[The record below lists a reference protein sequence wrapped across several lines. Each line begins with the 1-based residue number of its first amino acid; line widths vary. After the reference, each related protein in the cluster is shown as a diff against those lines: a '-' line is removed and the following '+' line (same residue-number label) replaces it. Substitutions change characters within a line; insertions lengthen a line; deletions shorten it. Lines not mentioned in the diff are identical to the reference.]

1 MKRRDFIGGIALS
14 TIAAP
19 SLLGAQPATPTIG
32 VLWPGSEPPPPP
44 RMESFRLALRQLGFQ
59 EGQNL
64 AIELRY
70 ARGGLQELP
79 ELAAELKRLKVDV
92 FVTFGDLTPKLA
104 QRVTD
109 QTPIVAMSDDIMGAG
124 LVSSLSHPERNIT
137 GLTIMSPTLSA
148 KRLEV
153 LQELKPSIKRVT
165 AFWDPT
171 TGASQVAYTEQ
182 AAKSLNIELRV
193 REIRARDDI
202 AEAYQRARDD
212 DADAINIFASPFLSA
227 LYREMIELSEQY
239 QFPAIYQWKEH
250 VEAGG
255 LVSFGPNLASLW
267 RQAGTIVAK
276 LLRGAAPAE
285 IPIEQ
290 PTKFELAVNTR
301 TAKGLKI
308 QLPPTILVRADD
320 LFE

>member
-1 MKRRDFIGGIALS
+1 MKRRDFVGGIALS

-19 SLLGAQPATPTIG
+19 ALLGAQLAAPTVG

-44 RMESFRLALRQLGFQ
+44 RMESFRLALRQLGFL

-70 ARGGLQELP
+70 ARGGMQQLP
-79 ELAAELKRLKVDV
+79 ELASELARLKVDV
-92 FVTFGDLTPKLA
+92 FATFGDLTPKLA
-104 QRVTD
+104 QQATA
-109 QTPIVAMSDDIMGAG
+109 QTPIVAMSDDIVGAG
-124 LVSSLSHPERNIT
+124 LVSSLSRPERNIT
-137 GLTIMSPTLSA
+137 GLSIMSSELSA

-153 LQELKPSIKRVT
+153 LEEMKPSIKRVT

-171 TGASQVAYTEQ
+171 TGASQVTYTEQ

-193 REIRARDDI
+193 REIRTRDDV
-202 AEAYQRARDD
+202 AESYQRGRDD
-212 DADAINIFASPFLSA
+212 GADAINIFASPFLAA
-227 LYREMIELSEQY
+227 LYREMIDLSEKY

-276 LLRGAAPAE
+276 VLKGATPAE

-308 QLPPTILVRADD
+308 QLPATILVRADD

>member
-19 SLLGAQPATPTIG
+19 SLLRAQPAAPTIG
-32 VLWPGSEPPPPP
+32 VLWPGSEPPPSP
-44 RMESFRLALRQLGFQ
+44 RMESFRLALRQLGFL

-70 ARGGLQELP
+70 ARGGLQQLP
-79 ELAAELKRLKVDV
+79 ELAAELARLKVDV
-92 FVTFGDLTPKLA
+92 FATFGDLTPKLA
-104 QRVTD
+104 QQATA
-109 QTPIVAMSDDIMGAG
+109 QTPIVAMSDDIVGAG
-124 LVSSLSHPERNIT
+124 LVSSLSRPERNIT
-137 GLTIMSPTLSA
+137 GLNIMSPELSA

-153 LQELKPSIKRVT
+153 LQEMKPSIKRVT
-165 AFWDPT
+165 ALWDPT
-171 TGASQVAYTEQ
+171 TGASQVTHTQQ

-193 REIRARDDI
+193 REIHARNDVAAAYQSARDDG
-202 AEAYQRARDD
+202 
-212 DADAINIFASPFLSA
+212 ADAINIFASPFLSA

-239 QFPAIYQWKEH
+239 RFPAIYQWKEH

-255 LVSFGPNLASLW
+255 LVSFGPSLASLW

-276 LLRGAAPAE
+276 VLRGATPAE

-301 TAKGLKI
+301 TAKGLAI

>member
-1 MKRRDFIGGIALS
+1 MNRRDFIGTVAS
-14 TIAAP
+14 SMIAAP
-19 SLLGAQPATPTIG
+19 SLLRAQPAAPTIG

-44 RMESFRLALRQLGFQ
+44 RMESFRLALRQLGFV

-70 ARGGLQELP
+70 ARGGLQQLP
-79 ELAAELKRLKVDV
+79 ELAAELARLKVDV
-92 FVTFGDLTPKLA
+92 FATFGDLTPKLA
-104 QRVTD
+104 QQAAS
-109 QTPIVAMSDDIMGAG
+109 QTPIIAMSDDILGAR

-137 GLTIMSPTLSA
+137 GLNIMSQELSA
-148 KRLEV
+148 KRLDV
-153 LQELKPSIKRVT
+153 LQEIKPSIRRVT
-165 AFWDPT
+165 ALWDPT
-171 TGASQVAYTEQ
+171 TGVSQVTQTEQ

-193 REIRARDDI
+193 REIHTRDDV
-202 AEAYQRARDD
+202 AAAYQAAHDD
-212 DADAINIFASPFLSA
+212 GADAINIFASPFLSA
-227 LYREMIELSEQY
+227 LYRTMIELSEQY
-239 QFPAIYQWKEH
+239 RFPAIYQWKEH

-276 LLRGAAPAE
+276 VLRGATPSE

-290 PTKFELAVNTR
+290 PTKFELAVNAR
-301 TAKGLKI
+301 TAKGLGI

>member
-19 SLLGAQPATPTIG
+19 SLLRAQRAVPTIG

-44 RMESFRLALRQLGFQ
+44 RMESFRLALRQLGFL

-70 ARGGLQELP
+70 SRGGLQQLP
-79 ELAAELKRLKVDV
+79 ELVAELAQLKIDV
-92 FVTFGDLTPKLA
+92 FVAFGDFAPKLVQQA
-104 QRVTD
+104 TT
-109 QTPIVAMSDDIMGAG
+109 QTPIVAMSDDIVGSR
-124 LVSSLSHPERNIT
+124 LVSSLSRPERNIT
-137 GLTIMSPTLSA
+137 GLTLMSPELSA

-153 LQELKPSIKRVT
+153 LQEMKPSIKRVT
-165 AFWDPT
+165 ALWDPT
-171 TGASQVAYTEQ
+171 TGASQVTYTEQ
-182 AAKSLNIELRV
+182 AAKSLNIDLRV
-193 REIRARDDI
+193 REIRARDDV
-202 AEAYQRARDD
+202 AAAYQGARDD
-212 DADAINIFASPFLSA
+212 GADAINIFASPFLSA

-239 QFPAIYQWKEH
+239 RFPAIYQWKEH

-255 LVSFGPNLASLW
+255 LISLGPNLASLW

-276 LLRGAAPAE
+276 VLRGATPAD

-290 PTKFELAVNTR
+290 PTKFELAVNAR
-301 TAKGLKI
+301 TAKGLAI